1 MQLADND
8 ALGSVDNEGSA
19 GGHVRN
25 RTEVNVLYNRFE
37 VLMLRVGTVQLQ
49 ARLEGHR
56 EGESTLDALHFRVA
70 RGIHKVVE
78 ELQHELVSAVRNR
91 KVLVKCFKKAFNT
104 AVFRLGINLEKI
116 AEGLDLDVQKIGA
129 VRLSE
134 GARKIDSRLCVRHGA
149 WT

>member
-8 ALGSVDNEGSA
+8 ALGSVDNKGSA

-25 RTEVNVLYNRFE
+25 RPEVHVLYNRFE

-70 RGIHKVVE
+70 RGIHEVVE
-78 ELQHELVSAVRNR
+78 KLQNELVSAVRNR
-91 KVLVKCFKKAFNT
+91 KVLVKCFK
-104 AVFRLGINLEKI
+104 
-116 AEGLDLDVQKIGA
+116 
-129 VRLSE
+129 
-134 GARKIDSRLCVRHGA
+134 
-149 WT
+149 